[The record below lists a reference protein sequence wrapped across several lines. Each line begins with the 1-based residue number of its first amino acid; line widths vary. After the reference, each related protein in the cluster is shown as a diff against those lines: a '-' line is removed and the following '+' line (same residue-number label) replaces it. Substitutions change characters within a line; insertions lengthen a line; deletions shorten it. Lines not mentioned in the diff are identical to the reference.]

1 MEMPSISNPSR
12 APSTTTRDAA
22 LAEPRAERRGGGP
35 SDVRSAER
43 GKPPPR
49 SRRRAAHVI
58 SLDTSSSRFIL
69 TSALLK
75 RLGFEVQH
83 HQPVSLNDP
92 RVIEWENRFRSDS
105 DKEAPGSPRPS
116 ISLSLSHLE
125 LWRTFPTSGEWLYIF
140 EDDVMLNP
148 QGGWSKTPPPYGR
161 GESRAEPNTRG
172 GKQTWQWPAD
182 APAEPIVRRLLDEV
196 EIAAASNALYRAA
209 PLIYLGTAGFHHH
222 RSAVVALSYGHT
234 LRMCDTLNL
243 HAYAIR
249 RPYASQLADE
259 VLRVQAQFAHGG
271 KDKRHD
277 LYRYN
282 LDVMVRGYF
291 MKLGNWKPREAPP
304 MGSAPSDWSL
314 PLSTDYNF
322 TVNWATLQPLCVD
335 MEEGGIMDQN
345 RSLPVT
351 VPHSKAGS
359 LLWR

>member
-1 MEMPSISNPSR
+1 MPSLSNPSR

-22 LAEPRAERRGGGP
+22 LAEPRAERPGGGP
-35 SDVRSAER
+35 SDARSAER

-209 PLIYLGTAGFHHH
+209 PLIYLGTSTAGFHHH